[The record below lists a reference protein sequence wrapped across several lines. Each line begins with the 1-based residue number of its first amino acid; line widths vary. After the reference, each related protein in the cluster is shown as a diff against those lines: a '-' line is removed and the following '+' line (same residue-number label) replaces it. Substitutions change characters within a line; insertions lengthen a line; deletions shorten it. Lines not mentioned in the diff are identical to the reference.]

1 MYPYRSV
8 VILIAVFFLTN
19 IFISSKE
26 RQPQNS
32 AISIMTKPDV
42 LEIIYT
48 VADKKGLRVIND
60 IAMIGGAWHKTIS
73 ADEFEE
79 KNREYIK
86 KYYARYGHHES
97 FWGWYLN
104 NEINPTK
111 NTETQKSLFWRKV
124 WKAAVDEC
132 HRVHPESKVT
142 VSPFFLL
149 DKEGLRGFEYLE
161 PSEYEEWWTV
171 TLKETGIDVLMLQDS
186 GEHLAF
192 FTLEER
198 KPFFTAFANACKKAG
213 TKLWMNV
220 ESAQKSVANWS
231 EAIEME
237 RSGQTVWEFTEIGWL
252 SQKLNLAAKY
262 GEEIVNWGY
271 YPFMTPSENS
281 KFSSDNW
288 FDLSK
293 RKEIYN
299 SYKSYYEN
307 VLSGIAPGHK
317 TRPIIKGTLWDLP
330 SDYSGWSYEELKKAV
345 EEEIEYQ
352 QAIGINLLWLFNTPD
367 NFGKFH
373 IKVDVEDKNTGEAL
387 PNSKVILGS
396 SIETTNDSGTA
407 YLEMDAGNYK
417 YSVEKNFYI
426 DQSGMV
432 TVNSDT
438 TFTFYLSQKFSVKIV
453 VDDENTK
460 KALSGSR
467 VTLGS
472 SDAATN
478 ELGAASF
485 ELAPGEYEY
494 FIQKNSYHNQ
504 NGIVTINS
512 DTTLSFQLSRASA
525 FIKFYIKEESTPVNN
540 AIIIV
545 NGDTLVTS
553 NLGLVTY
560 RELPIDKSYDYIISK
575 DGYKSLSGS
584 IYLEKDTTLNL
595 QMEAYPTA
603 FRNIEDK
610 RGLRIWPNPAHN
622 EINCQIPDGY
632 HFSQVQIIGLNGK
645 VFKIYNIVN
654 ENTIRINLIDIPA
667 GLYFLKIFSTANHPF
682 MHPNLA
688 FIKS

>member
-1 MYPYRSV
+1 MYSYKSMV
-8 VILIAVFFLTN
+8 VLLTVFFLTN
-19 IFISSKE
+19 IFVSSME
-26 RQPQNS
+26 RQSQNP
-32 AISIMTKPDV
+32 ANSIKAKPDV

-48 VADKKGLRVIND
+48 VADRKGLRVISD
-60 IAMIGGAWHKTIS
+60 LAMIGGAWHKTIS

-79 KNREYIK
+79 KNREYIR

-104 NEINPTK
+104 NEINPIK

-132 HRVHPESKVT
+132 HRVHNESKVT

-161 PSEYEEWWTV
+161 PTEYEEWWTV
-171 TLKETGIDVLMLQDS
+171 TLMETGIDVLMLQDS

-198 KPFFTAFANACKKAG
+198 KPFFTAFANACRKAG
-213 TKLWMNV
+213 TEFWMNV

-237 RSGQTVWEFTEIGWL
+237 RSGQTVWEFTEIDWL

-281 KFSSDNW
+281 KFGSDNW
-288 FDLSK
+288 FNLSK

-307 VLSGIAPGHK
+307 VPSCIAPGHK
-317 TRPIIKGTLWDLP
+317 TRPVIKGTLWELP

-367 NFGKFH
+367 NFGKLH
-373 IKVDVEDKNTGEAL
+373 VKVDVKDKNTGEVL
-387 PNSKVILGS
+387 PGSRVFLGS
-396 SIETTNDSGTA
+396 SMELTDDSGTA
-407 YLEMDAGNYK
+407 FLEMDAGDYN
-417 YSVEKNFYI
+417 YSVEMDSYI
-426 DQSGMV
+426 TRSGTL

-438 TFTFYLSQKFSVKIV
+438 TFTFQLTRSLNVKVIV
-453 VDDENTK
+453 EDDNTK
-460 KALSGSR
+460 EPLVGSR
-467 VTLGS
+467 VTIGS
-472 SDAATN
+472 SLEATN
-478 ELGAASF
+478 EHGEVFFKLS
-485 ELAPGEYEY
+485 PGDYDY

-512 DTTLSFQLSRASA
+512 DTTFSFHLSRASS
-525 FIKFYIKEESTPVNN
+525 FIKFYIKEGLTPVNN
-540 AIIIV
+540 AISIV

-560 RELPIDKSYDYIISK
+560 RDLPVGESYDYLIQK
-575 DGYKSLSGS
+575 RGYSNLSGS
-584 IYLEKDTTLNL
+584 IYLEKDTILNL
-595 QMEAYPTA
+595 QMEAYPTTL
-603 FRNIEDK
+603 RNLDNINGIK
-610 RGLRIWPNPAHN
+610 IWPNPARD
-622 EINCQIPDGY
+622 EINCQIPDDF
-632 HFSQVQIIGLNGK
+632 HFSQFQIIDLNGK

-667 GLYFLKIFSTANHPF
+667 GLYLMKIISLDKHPL
-682 MHPNLA
+682 MHLSLS
-688 FIKS
+688 FIKN